1 MAQRPKITIVGAGNV
16 GATTAHWM
24 ASKELGDIVLVDVL
38 DGIPQG
44 KSLDLMEAGPVEDL
58 DVTITGSNSYEATA
72 NSDLVIITAGLA
84 RKPGMSRDDLLTK
97 NSEII
102 KEVTQQVAKFSP
114 KTIIIM
120 VSNPLDVMTYEAMK
134 ISGFPKQRVVGMAG
148 ILDTA
153 RFRTFVAMELNV
165 SVEDIQAL
173 VLGGHGDSMVPLP
186 RYTTVGGVPITELLS
201 EDRIAA
207 LIERTRKGGIE
218 IVNFLKT
225 GSAYY
230 APAAAATQMAEAILK
245 DKKRLLP
252 CAAYLEGEYGLR
264 DVFVGVPIILGTKG
278 VEKILEVRLTK
289 EEQAA
294 LAKSA
299 ESVKANIAKLKL

>member
-1 MAQRPKITIVGAGNV
+1 MARRPKITIVGAGNV

-58 DVTITGSNSYEATA
+58 DVTLTGSNSYEATA

-102 KEVTQQVAKFSP
+102 KEVTQQVAKYSP

-186 RYTTVGGVPITELLS
+186 RYTTVGGVPITELMS
-201 EDRIAA
+201 EDRVAA

-264 DVFVGVPIILGTKG
+264 DVFVGVPVILGTKG

-299 ESVKANIAKLKL
+299 EQVKANIAKLKL

>member
-1 MAQRPKITIVGAGNV
+1 MALRPKITIVGAGNV

-44 KSLDLMEAGPVEDL
+44 KSLDLMQAGPVEDL
-58 DVTITGSNSYEATA
+58 DVTLTGSNSYEATA

-84 RKPGMSRDDLLTK
+84 RKPGMSRDDLLAK
-97 NSEII
+97 NSAII
-102 KEVTQQVAKFSP
+102 KEVTQQVVKYSP
-114 KTIIIM
+114 EAIIMM
-120 VSNPLDVMTYEAMK
+120 VSNPLDVMAYEAMK

-165 SVEDIQAL
+165 SVEDTQAL

-186 RYTTVGGVPITELLS
+186 RYTTVGGIPITELLS
-201 EDRIAA
+201 EDRIEA
-207 LIERTRKGGIE
+207 LIKRTRGGGGE
-218 IVNFLKT
+218 IVSYLKT

-264 DVFVGVPIILGTKG
+264 DVFVGVPVILGANG

-289 EEQAA
+289 EEQQA

-299 ESVKANIAKLKL
+299 EHVKANIAKLKL